1 MVTII
6 KRGSSAAEIKKKI
19 QKISSKSK
27 NKLQKFA
34 GSLKS
39 EIDPLEWQKSI
50 RNEWE

>member
-6 KRGSSAAEIKKKI
+6 KKGSSFDEIEKKI
-19 QKISSKSK
+19 QKISTKNKSK
-27 NKLQKFA
+27 IQKFA

-39 EIDPLEWQKSI
+39 EIDPLEWQKNI